1 MLKNKLLKTILILIG
16 VGILIAGG
24 IGFYMFNMP
33 HRDVQ
38 ATSTD
43 YKLNA
48 EDIVNQYLNNPTEA
62 NNKYLDEEGESK
74 ILEITGQIASITTDF
89 NNQKV
94 ILLKGENAEAGVTC
108 TFTENTN
115 ESVNHLKEGQSIS
128 VKGVIRS
135 GASYDEDLEMYENVI
150 LEKCSLIN
158 NNQS

>member
-1 MLKNKLLKTILILIG
+1 MFKNKIIRSVIILIG
-16 VGILIAGG
+16 TGILIVVG

-43 YKLNA
+43 YKLSAN
-48 EDIVNQYLNNPTEA
+48 EIVNEYLNDPVEA
-62 NNKYLDEEGESK
+62 NNKYLDSEGESK
-74 ILEITGQIASITTDF
+74 ILEITGNIASITTDF

-94 ILLKGENAEAGVTC
+94 ILLKEANANAGVTC

-115 ESVNHLKEGQSIS
+115 KTVNNLKEGQEIS

-135 GASYDEDLEMYENVI
+135 GANYDEDLEMFENVI

-158 NNQS
+158 NNKS